1 MLPLVVGSFL
11 LALSVIMMG
20 QCADVPD
27 DDNSGGQYYNDS
39 SIMTISPM
47 SDMSSYDLQC
57 LSELPLEQLL
67 KIHKSLNIV
76 TGMVNED
83 NHQDIAEVRLDD
95 RTGKGPQ
102 RLGNDGYFFDTSG
115 NNETISAQPFI
126 FDKIKY
132 TVLIIWIN
140 LK

>member
-1 MLPLVVGSFL
+1 MMQPLVVNAFL
-11 LALSVIMMG
+11 LVLPVIMII

-27 DDNSGGQYYNDS
+27 DSSDGQYYNDS
-39 SIMTISPM
+39 SIMTISPT

-57 LSELPLEQLL
+57 LSELPMEQLL
-67 KIHKSLNIV
+67 KIHKSLHIV

-83 NHQDIAEVRLDD
+83 NHKEIAEVRFDE

-102 RLGNDGYFFDTSG
+102 NLGSDGYLFDSSG

-132 TVLIIWIN
+132 TV
-140 LK
+140 

>member
-1 MLPLVVGSFL
+1 MV
-11 LALSVIMMG
+11 LSVNIMV

-27 DDNSGGQYYNDS
+27 DADSAGGQYYNDS

-47 SDMSSYDLQC
+47 SGMSSYDLQC
-57 LSELPLEQLL
+57 LSELPMEQLL
-67 KIHKSLNIV
+67 KIHKSLHIV

-83 NHQDIAEVRLDD
+83 NHRDIAEVRFDE
-95 RTGKGPQ
+95 RTGNGPHMP
-102 RLGNDGYFFDTSG
+102 GNDGYLFDTSG

-132 TVLIIWIN
+132 TVLIFWNIVYQRFCGAN
-140 LK
+140 